1 MNRLLQNIKGDVVI
15 WLVIACLAMF
25 SILAVYSSVGTLAY
39 RLQGGNTEYYLV
51 KHTILMAFG
60 IGAIYLCH
68 LINFK
73 YYSRLAQILLYVS
86 IPLLILTYFLGLDV
100 NQAKRWLVVPGINVT
115 FQTSNVAK
123 LALVMFTARM
133 LSKKQPV
140 IKDFKQAFLPMM
152 GPICL
157 ICGLI
162 APADFST
169 AAILFSACF
178 ILLFI
183 GRVNLKHLGLLVAT
197 GLIALVT
204 YIGIVNYTDTE
215 SRIQT
220 WEERIEA
227 FNSEE
232 NISYQNRQA
241 NIAIATGGIMG
252 KGPGNSTQRSFL
264 PNPFSDFI
272 YAIIIEEWGMIGGLF
287 IVFLYLVVLVRS
299 IRIVLK
305 SPRAF
310 GAFLSLGLSLLLVL
324 QALVNMGVAVHLV
337 PVTGLNLP
345 MVSMGGTS
353 LLFTCIAFG
362 IILSVS
368 RYIEDNEAEERED
381 NSAINQNV
389 ANQ

>member
-1 MNRLLQNIKGDVVI
+1 MKKLLENIKGDVVI
-15 WLVIACLAMF
+15 WMVIVGLAIF
-25 SILAVYSSVGTLAY
+25 SVLAVYSSVGTLAY
-39 RLQGGNTEYYLV
+39 RLRDGNTEYYLV
-51 KHTILMAFG
+51 KHTILMIFG
-60 IGAIYLCH
+60 LGAIYLCH

-73 YYSRLAQILLYVS
+73 YYSRLAQVLLYLS

-100 NQAKRWLVVPGINVT
+100 NQAQRWLVVPGINVT
-115 FQTSNVAK
+115 FQTSNLAK
-123 LALVMFTARM
+123 VALVMFTARM

-140 IKDFKQAFLPMM
+140 IKDFKRAFV
-152 GPICL
+152 PIMTAIFT

-169 AAILFSACF
+169 AAILFTACI

-183 GRVNLKHLGLLVAT
+183 GRVNLKHLGLLFGTGMVAM
-197 GLIALVT
+197 LL
-204 YIGIVNYTDTE
+204 YIGFVSYTGIE
-215 SRIQT
+215 SRVNT

-227 FNSEE
+227 FTNEE

-241 NIAIATGGIMG
+241 NIAIASGKVLG
-252 KGPGNSTQRSFL
+252 KGPGNSTQRAFL

-272 YAIIIEEWGMIGGLF
+272 YAIIIEEWGMTGGIF
-287 IVFLYLVVLVRS
+287 ILLLYLVILIRVL
-299 IRIVLK
+299 RIVLK

-310 GAFLSLGLSLLLVL
+310 GAFLSLGLSLLLVF
-324 QALVNMGVAVHLV
+324 QALVNMGVAVHLL

-353 LLFTCIAFG
+353 LVFTCIAFG

-368 RYIEDNEAEERED
+368 RYIEENEEEEKGP
-381 NSAINQNV
+381 NETNV
-389 ANQ
+389 ASP

>member
-1 MNRLLQNIKGDVVI
+1 MRKILQNIKGDVVI
-15 WLVIACLAMF
+15 WMVVIGLAMI

-39 RLQGGNTEYYLV
+39 RLKDGNTEYYLV

-60 IGAIYLCH
+60 LGAIYLCH
-68 LINFK
+68 LIDFK
-73 YYSRLAQILLYVS
+73 YYSRLAQVLLYISV
-86 IPLLILTYFLGLDV
+86 PLLILTYFLGLDL

-115 FQTSNVAK
+115 FQTSNLAK

-140 IKDFKQAFLPMM
+140 IKDFRNAFVPIM
-152 GPICL
+152 GAIFL

-169 AAILFSACF
+169 AAILFTACI

-183 GRVNLKHLGLLVAT
+183 GRVNLMHLGLLFGGSILAI
-197 GLIALVT
+197 LL
-204 YIGIVNYTDTE
+204 YISFVNYTGIN
-215 SRIQT
+215 SRVKT
-220 WEERIEA
+220 WEDRIET
-227 FNSEE
+227 FMNEDH
-232 NISYQNRQA
+232 ISYQNRQA
-241 NIAIATGGIMG
+241 NIAIASGQVFG
-252 KGPGNSTQRSFL
+252 KGPGNSTQRAFL

-272 YAIIIEEWGMIGGLF
+272 YAIIIEEWGLIGGLL
-287 IVFLYLVVLVRS
+287 IIFLYLLVLFRA

-305 SPRAF
+305 SPKAF
-310 GAFLSLGLSLLLVL
+310 GAFLSLGLSLLLTL
-324 QALVNMGVAVHLV
+324 QALVNMGVAVHLL
-337 PVTGLNLP
+337 PVTGLTLP

-368 RYIEDNEAEERED
+368 RYIEENEEEETELYQ
-381 NSAINQNV
+381 SKV
-389 ANQ
+389 ATT

>member
-1 MNRLLQNIKGDVVI
+1 MRKILQNIKGDVVI
-15 WLVIACLAMF
+15 WMVVLCLAMI

-39 RLQGGNTEYYLV
+39 RLKDGNTEYYLV
-51 KHTILMAFG
+51 KHTMLMAFG
-60 IGAIYLCH
+60 LGAIYLCH

-73 YYSRLAQILLYVS
+73 YYSRLAQVLLYLSV
-86 IPLLILTYFLGLDV
+86 PLLILTYFLGVDV

-115 FQTSNVAK
+115 FQTSNLAK

-140 IKDFKQAFLPMM
+140 IKDFRRAFVPIM
-152 GPICL
+152 GAIFL

-169 AAILFSACF
+169 AAILFTACV

-183 GRVNLKHLGLLVAT
+183 GRVNLKHLGLLFSGSILAM
-197 GLIALVT
+197 LL
-204 YIGIVNYTDTE
+204 YISFVNYAGID
-215 SRIQT
+215 SRVNT
-220 WEERIEA
+220 WEERIET
-227 FNSEE
+227 FMNED

-241 NIAIATGGIMG
+241 NIAIASGQVFG
-252 KGPGNSTQRSFL
+252 KGPGNSTQRAFL

-272 YAIIIEEWGMIGGLF
+272 YAIIIEEWGLIGGLF
-287 IVFLYLVVLVRS
+287 IIFLYLLVLIRS

-305 SPRAF
+305 SPKAF
-310 GAFLSLGLSLLLVL
+310 GAFLSLGLSLLITL
-324 QALVNMGVAVHLV
+324 QALVNMGVAVHLL
-337 PVTGLNLP
+337 PVTGLTLP

-368 RYIEDNEAEERED
+368 RYIEENEEEEAEPHQ
-381 NSAINQNV
+381 SNV
-389 ANQ
+389 AAA

>member
-1 MNRLLQNIKGDVVI
+1 MRKILQNIKGDVVI
-15 WLVIACLAMF
+15 WMVVICLAII

-39 RLQGGNTEYYLV
+39 RLKDGNTEYYLV

-60 IGAIYLCH
+60 LGAIYLCH

-73 YYSRLAQILLYVS
+73 YYSRMAQVLLYLSV
-86 IPLLILTYFLGLDV
+86 PLLILTYFLGLDV

-115 FQTSNVAK
+115 FQTSNLAK

-140 IKDFKQAFLPMM
+140 IKDFKRAFVPIM
-152 GPICL
+152 GAIFL

-169 AAILFSACF
+169 AAILFTACL

-183 GRVNLKHLGLLVAT
+183 GRVNLKHLGLLLSGSILAI
-197 GLIALVT
+197 LL
-204 YIGIVNYTDTE
+204 YISFVNYMGID
-215 SRIQT
+215 SRVNT
-220 WEERIEA
+220 WEERIET
-227 FNSEE
+227 FMNEDH
-232 NISYQNRQA
+232 ISYQNRQA
-241 NIAIATGGIMG
+241 NIAIASGQVLG
-252 KGPGNSTQRSFL
+252 KGPGNSTQRAFL

-272 YAIIIEEWGMIGGLF
+272 YAIIIEEWGFLGGIFL
-287 IVFLYLVVLVRS
+287 IFLYLLVLVRA

-305 SPRAF
+305 SPKAF

-324 QALVNMGVAVHLV
+324 QALVNMGVAVNLL
-337 PVTGLNLP
+337 PVTGLPLP

-368 RYIEDNEAEERED
+368 RYIEENEEDEAEPD
-381 NSAINQNV
+381 QSNIAT
-389 ANQ
+389 A

>member
-1 MNRLLQNIKGDVVI
+1 MRKILQNIKGDVVI
-15 WLVIACLAMF
+15 WMVVICLAII

-39 RLQGGNTEYYLV
+39 RLKDGNTEYYLV

-60 IGAIYLCH
+60 LGAIYLCH

-73 YYSRLAQILLYVS
+73 YYSRMAQVLLYLSV
-86 IPLLILTYFLGLDV
+86 PLLILTYFLGLDV

-115 FQTSNVAK
+115 FQTSNLAK

-140 IKDFKQAFLPMM
+140 IKDFKRAFIPIM
-152 GPICL
+152 GAIFL

-169 AAILFSACF
+169 AAILFTACL

-183 GRVNLKHLGLLVAT
+183 GRVNLKHLGLLLSGSILAI
-197 GLIALVT
+197 LL
-204 YIGIVNYTDTE
+204 YISFVNYMGID
-215 SRIQT
+215 SRVNT
-220 WEERIEA
+220 WEERIET
-227 FNSEE
+227 FMNEDH
-232 NISYQNRQA
+232 ISYQNRQA
-241 NIAIATGGIMG
+241 NIAIASGQVLG
-252 KGPGNSTQRSFL
+252 KGPGNSTQRAFL

-272 YAIIIEEWGMIGGLF
+272 YAIIIEEWGFLGGIFL
-287 IVFLYLVVLVRS
+287 IFLYLLVLVRA

-305 SPRAF
+305 SPKAF

-324 QALVNMGVAVHLV
+324 QALVNMGVAVNLL
-337 PVTGLNLP
+337 PVTGLPLP

-368 RYIEDNEAEERED
+368 RYIEENEEDEAEPD
-381 NSAINQNV
+381 QSNIAT
-389 ANQ
+389 A